1 MFFCFEYMIVQIYRK
16 NLILKYIFALA
27 AIPNGSY
34 VYGFF
39 FYEIIYTVVKDE
51 GWGVGV

>member
-27 AIPNGSY
+27 AIPNSSY
-34 VYGFF
+34 VYCFF
-39 FYEIIYTVVKDE
+39 FYEIVYAVVKDE